1 MDEGDDEEAPRKLP
15 KLVKRE
21 NCWGTCQ
28 KSIGTPFCQSHESN
42 LSRTDGT
49 KFCPLCQSH
58 ESNLSRTDG
67 TKFCPFCQSHESNL
81 SRTELETKA
90 KKVLYF
96 LAIKPLEP
104 VIVHWSSCL
113 SYCLFTVF

>member
-1 MDEGDDEEAPRKLP
+1 MDQGDDEEAPRKLP
-15 KLVKRE
+15 KLVRRE
-21 NCWGTCQ
+21 NCWGTGQ
-28 KSIGTPFCQSHESN
+28 KSIGTPF
-42 LSRTDGT
+42 
-49 KFCPLCQSH
+49 CQSH